1 MGKKTLSLK
10 QAEYRTQLAASVF
23 TFILEKSPEE
33 CTIELN
39 NLIFLARDINQE
51 VQQALLKHTPQPL
64 LMTLLGYVV
73 NRHQKAIPLDQAMY
87 RAGLAISLFEVI
99 LDQIGRDCSEELRDL
114 LSLACDFNQDVYYA
128 LCTAVYGEE

>member
-39 NLIFLARDINQE
+39 NLILLARDINQE
-51 VQQALLKHTPQPL
+51 IQQALLKHAPQPL
-64 LMTLLGYVV
+64 LLTLLGYVI
-73 NRHQKAIPLDQAMY
+73 NRPQKTISLDQAMY
-87 RAGLAISLFEVI
+87 RAGLAMSLFEVI
-99 LDQIGRDCSEELRDL
+99 LDKIGRDCSEELRDL
-114 LSLACDFNQDVYYA
+114 LSLACDFNQDVYHA